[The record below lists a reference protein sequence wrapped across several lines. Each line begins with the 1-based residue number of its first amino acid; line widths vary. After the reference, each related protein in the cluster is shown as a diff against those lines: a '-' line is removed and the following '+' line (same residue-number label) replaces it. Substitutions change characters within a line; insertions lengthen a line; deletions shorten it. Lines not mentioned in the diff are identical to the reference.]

1 MADRNKEKQPPIQKN
16 GMAEKLRNYMQS
28 LEDEQKILGIGVKK
42 RYVFIA
48 GIIALAYVIFQVST
62 VLAKPGM
69 AKLENQEKAYKELL
83 EENQKRTRKSF
94 SEAEMLTPEQRYR
107 QAVERVKKLSN
118 NEIRELLKEQG
129 VENITDVEIEQ
140 TRKNLENSIPKTQ
153 AEMDAKIRQLE
164 EEMKKMQ
171 GNGTPEMKEEIK

>member
-1 MADRNKEKQPPIQKN
+1 
-16 GMAEKLRNYMQS
+16 MAEKNKGKQTPLKKGKRAEKIRNYMQS
-28 LEDEQKILGIGVKK
+28 LEEEQNILGVGVKK
-42 RYVFIA
+42 RYIFIA
-48 GIIALAYVIFQVST
+48 GVIALAYVIFQVST
-62 VLAKPGM
+62 VLMKPGM

-83 EENQKRTRKSF
+83 EENEKRTNKSF

-129 VENITDVEIEQ
+129 VENITDAEIEQ

-153 AEMDAKIRQLE
+153 AEMDAKVKQLE
-164 EEMKKMQ
+164 EELKKMQ

>member
-1 MADRNKEKQPPIQKN
+1 
-16 GMAEKLRNYMQS
+16 MAEKNKGKQAPLKKGGTAEKIRNYMQS
-28 LEDEQKILGIGVKK
+28 LEEEQNILGIGVKK

-62 VLAKPGM
+62 VLIKPGM
-69 AKLENQEKAYKELL
+69 TKLENQEKAYKELL
-83 EENQKRTRKSF
+83 EENEKRTNKSF

-129 VENITDVEIEQ
+129 VENITDAEIEQ

-153 AEMDAKIRQLE
+153 AEMDAKVKQLE
-164 EEMKKMQ
+164 EELKRMQ